1 MRLMAIIKEFRIFFI
16 GVLLSTCL
24 TATGQ
29 EIAPYFKN
37 YLKTEYQG
45 ENANWDLT
53 QHSNGTIYVANNKNL
68 LSFNGDFWDKY
79 SLPSKS
85 VIRSVNVINDTLYS
99 GSFQQ
104 FGYWLKNS
112 KNELKYISLSDALD
126 QKEFNNDEIWKIIS
140 KGHEILF
147 QSFNKLYVYNTLNKT
162 IKTVSFGNISAVYS
176 FLIRDNLF
184 IGTRNNGIF
193 QLADN
198 KIIPLEWS
206 DPLRDFTIQSI
217 ADYDEGL
224 LIATQLNGLY
234 YYKDSILKKWSF
246 SSNGNLENPEINNI
260 MVFDD
265 LISIGT
271 INNGLM
277 IYDSK
282 GKLKYSYTKGNGLA
296 NNTVLRQFIDH
307 DNNLWLA
314 LDNGLAQIFLDSKV
328 YSFNDKSGLLG
339 TVYSI
344 AKDGEN
350 LVLGSNHGA
359 FYLNNSQLEII
370 PSSNGQVW
378 DLTKVGDEIICGHN
392 NGTYSIQNNK
402 ITKISPNNGGMG
414 FVNIPGTNYY
424 LQPNY
429 GGVTKYEKQE
439 GLWKYVNFNE
449 IDFPVSSVFVDK
461 DKNLWIKA
469 SHKGVYRYEFSPDFN
484 RLKLMNSFEDKD
496 EPYQIFTL
504 NSRVFLTRKNKIF
517 KYNTIHNILE
527 RDQILETNLKPFE
540 TITGID
546 EKVVEINSEAG
557 IRISN
562 ISGDELF
569 NINDPLLNSRIVKN
583 YKSSKVSNNDVYLF
597 LDDGFLK
604 LESSYIDIK
613 KIQTKIY
620 LEQVK
625 VNGKT
630 MPLKSSLS
638 IPFSENSIQIK
649 FSSNSPGDLSLPLYS
664 YKLEGYNEEWSQP
677 SRRSQVNYHNLPPGD
692 YRLKVRESN
701 STEKEV
707 ASFFSFIVLQPW
719 YLNFWAWLGYAVIL
733 ILILYL
739 VHFYNK
745 NKFKRKRRL
754 LEKELEYKQKLE
766 FQKQNF
772 ESNNKIAQLEQEKL
786 KTQLKSKSKELAS
799 YAALMARKEEMLNE
813 IESEIVNSNIQKE
826 NKTLY
831 SKLMNIKE
839 QQSNSQNDWALFDK
853 NFNEVHEDFF
863 KELQS
868 KYPNLTP
875 KDLKLCAYLVT
886 NLSSKE
892 IAPLVGITFR
902 SVELHRYRLRKKFDL
917 PKNKNLVKF
926 LHQLI

>member
-1 MRLMAIIKEFRIFFI
+1 MAIIKEFRILLL
-16 GVLLSTCL
+16 GVLLGTFL
-24 TATGQ
+24 TAQGQ

-45 ENANWDLT
+45 ENANWDIT

-79 SLPSKS
+79 SLPSRS

-112 KNELKYISLSDALD
+112 KNELNYTSLSDALD
-126 QKEFNNDEIWKIIS
+126 QKEFNNDEIWKIIP
-140 KGHEILF
+140 KGQEILF
-147 QSFNKLYVYNTLNKT
+147 QSFNKLYVYNTINKK

-176 FLIRDNLF
+176 FLIRDSLY

-193 QLADN
+193 QLADD
-198 KIIPLEWS
+198 KVIPLEWS
-206 DPLRDFTIQSI
+206 DPLRSFTIQSI
-217 ADYDEGL
+217 ADYANGL

-234 YYKDSILKKWSF
+234 YYKDSILKKWNF
-246 SSNGNLENPEINNI
+246 SPIKNLEIPEINNV
-260 MVFDD
+260 MVIDD
-265 LISIGT
+265 LIAIGT

-277 IYDSK
+277 VYDSL
-282 GKLKYSYTKGNGLA
+282 GNLKYSYTKGNGLA
-296 NNTVLRQFIDH
+296 NNTVLRQFIDN

-314 LDNGLAQIFLDSKV
+314 LDNGLAQIFIDSKV
-328 YSFNDKSGLLG
+328 YAFNDKSGLLG

-344 AKDGEN
+344 ANTGEN
-350 LVLGSNHGA
+350 LVLGSNHGV
-359 FYLNNSQLEII
+359 FSLNNSQLEII

-378 DLTKVGDEIICGHN
+378 DLTNVGDEIICGHN

-402 ITKISPNNGGMG
+402 ISKISPNNGGMG

-429 GGVTKYEKQE
+429 GGITRYEKQE
-439 GLWKYVNFNE
+439 GAWEYVNFPE
-449 IDFPVSSVFVDK
+449 IDFPVSSVYIDK

-469 SHKGVYRYEFSPDFN
+469 SHKGIYRYEFSPDFKN
-484 RLKLMNSFEDKD
+484 LKLMNSFEDKE

-504 NSRVFLTRKNKIF
+504 NSRVFLTRENKIF
-517 KYNTIHNILE
+517 KYNAIHDILE
-527 RDQILETNLKPFE
+527 RDQILETKLKPFK

-546 EKVVEINSEAG
+546 EKVVEIKSEAA
-557 IRISN
+557 IRITN
-562 ISGDELF
+562 ISGNELF
-569 NINDPLLNSRIVKN
+569 NINDPLINSRIVKN

-604 LESSYIDIK
+604 LKSSYINK
-613 KIQTKIY
+613 EKIPSNIY
-620 LEQVK
+620 LEQIK
-625 VNGKT
+625 VNGET
-630 MPLKSSLS
+630 MPLNSSMS
-638 IPFSENSIQIK
+638 IPFKENSIQIK

-664 YKLEGYNEEWSQP
+664 YKLEGYSKEWSQP

-692 YRLKVRESN
+692 YSFKVRDSN
-701 STEKEV
+701 SSENEV
-707 ASFFSFIVLQPW
+707 ASSFTFSVLQPW
-719 YLNFWAWLGYAVIL
+719 YLDFWAWLGYSVIM

-745 NKFKRKRRL
+745 NKFKKKRSL
-754 LEKELEYKQKLE
+754 LEKELDYKQKIE

-772 ESNNKIAQLEQEKL
+772 ESNNRIAQLEKEKL
-786 KTQLKSKSKELAS
+786 KTQLKSKSKELAT
-799 YAALMARKEEMLNE
+799 YAALIARKEEMLNE
-813 IESEIVNSNIQKE
+813 IENEIVNSNIKKE

-875 KDLKLCAYLVT
+875 KDLKMCAYLIM

-926 LHQLI
+926 LHQVI